1 MSEEWK
7 NGYKQ
12 GFQDGMEIGK
22 LWRDR
27 PDPSQYQLPTDYGEL
42 KCKVCGMSFT
52 DGLGRIKTMGYVCPH
67 NNCPG
72 IITCNTGQM
81 TTMQPYNSSWSSSMA
96 ASLIKDPGPS
106 DGMSY
111 EEIYGSVIYQQNNKK
126 EE

>member
-7 NGYKQ
+7 EGYKQ
-12 GFQDGMEIGK
+12 GILDGIEIGK
-22 LWRDR
+22 NRRDFSV
-27 PDPSQYQLPTDYGEL
+27 PPQWPVSTDYGEQ

-52 DGLGRIKTMGYVCPH
+52 DGLGRIKVMGYVCPH

-72 IITCNTGQM
+72 KITCNTGQ
-81 TTMQPYNSSWSSSMA
+81 PYNASWSSTMA
-96 ASLIKDPGPS
+96 ASVIKDPGPS

-111 EEIYGSVIYQQNNKK
+111 EEIYGSVVYQQNNKK